1 LDQGSGQVVCVS
13 LAIILPTFAGVG
25 PIKIYSFVSAINLQ
39 MRQIILY
46 NPIDMVCQV
55 VYKINMQNNKIERK
69 QMSKIR
75 MNTELR
81 NKLFGKIKHT
91 FENEDTQERE
101 AFLQARENVDQQ
113 YTMASELAKE
123 VVERSYPTDDVATL
137 RHFKKK
143 YGQPCD
149 VVAKD
154 KCFYFAHNEGVDD
167 EGEPTETKSH
177 FDFGLFGNLNGTE
190 YDNEQGKKFAVA
202 YYREELKAKDC
213 NPDIYAQQNE
223 NKDNPHKTKHVD
235 ECMKALGYSG
245 SYGSGGNEIGMA
257 KDFNSNYYLDVI
269 GTSYCRSRA
278 IACTKNEY
286 EQFETWRIAK
296 GNLVVN
302 HQKWIDTIQ
311 KQCDQLKIGL
321 KAYRYL
327 SEGIELA
334 TELGIQVDEA
344 ELIRTNSTG
353 LTIYN
358 PSNLASMIK
367 GMKNKN
373 QSREAKIL
381 ARKQYEESLN

>member
-1 LDQGSGQVVCVS
+1 
-13 LAIILPTFAGVG
+13 
-25 PIKIYSFVSAINLQ
+25 
-39 MRQIILY
+39 
-46 NPIDMVCQV
+46 
-55 VYKINMQNNKIERK
+55 MQNKNNNQKGT
-69 QMSKIR
+69 MTKIR

-81 NKLFGKIKHT
+81 NKLFNKIKNV

-101 AFLQARENVDQQ
+101 NFLSARESVD
-113 YTMASELAKE
+113 YHYDIAHKLAKQ
-123 VVERSYPTDDVATL
+123 VVERSYPPEDVSVL
-137 RHFKKK
+137 RTFKKK
-143 YGQPCD
+143 YGSPCD

-154 KCFYFAHNEGVDD
+154 KCFYFAHSEDKDD
-167 EGEPTETKSH
+167 EGETKETKSH
-177 FDFGLFGNLNGTE
+177 FDFGLFGNLNGSE
-190 YDNEQGKKFAVA
+190 YSDEDGKKFAVA
-202 YYREELKAKDC
+202 YFREELKAMDC
-213 NPDIYAQQNE
+213 NPDIYAQQSE

-235 ECMKALGYSG
+235 ECMKALGKVGNSYS
-245 SYGSGGNEIGMA
+245 SRDDSTGMT
-257 KDFNSNYYLDVI
+257 KTFNDQYYLDVI

-278 IACTKNEY
+278 IACTKDEY
-286 EQFETWRIAK
+286 ETFNDWRIAK
-296 GNLVVN
+296 GNVVSK
-302 HQKWIDTIQ
+302 HQTWIDTIQ

-381 ARKQYEESLN
+381 ARKKYEESLN

>member
-1 LDQGSGQVVCVS
+1 MQ
-13 LAIILPTFAGVG
+13 
-25 PIKIYSFVSAINLQ
+25 N
-39 MRQIILY
+39 
-46 NPIDMVCQV
+46 
-55 VYKINMQNNKIERK
+55 KINNQERGN
-69 QMSKIR
+69 MAKIR

-81 NKLFGKIKHT
+81 NKLFNKIKNV

-101 AFLQARENVDQQ
+101 AFLLAREEVDRQ
-113 YTMASELAKE
+113 YGIAKVLAKK
-123 VVERSYPTDDVATL
+123 VVERSYPPEDVAVL
-137 RHFKKK
+137 RQFKKK

-154 KCFYFAHNEGVDD
+154 KCFYFSHNENVDED
-167 EGEPTETKSH
+167 NEQVETKSH
-177 FDFGLFGNLNGTE
+177 FDFGLFGNLNGSE
-190 YDNEQGKKFAVA
+190 YGSDEGKKFAVA

-213 NPDIYAQQNE
+213 NPDIFAQQNE

-235 ECMKALGYSG
+235 ECMKALGHN
-245 SYGSGGNEIGMA
+245 GGNYH
-257 KDFNSNYYLDVI
+257 NSSDTGLSKEFDNPYYLDVI

-278 IACTKNEY
+278 IACTKDEY
-286 EQFETWRIAK
+286 TQFEAWRIAK
-296 GNLVVN
+296 GNLVSK
-302 HQKWIDTIQ
+302 HQTWIDTIQ

-334 TELGIQVDEA
+334 TELGIELDEA

-367 GMKNKN
+367 GMKNKH

>member
-1 LDQGSGQVVCVS
+1 
-13 LAIILPTFAGVG
+13 
-25 PIKIYSFVSAINLQ
+25 
-39 MRQIILY
+39 
-46 NPIDMVCQV
+46 
-55 VYKINMQNNKIERK
+55 
-69 QMSKIR
+69 

-81 NKLFGKIKHT
+81 NKLFNKIKHT

-101 AFLQARENVDQQ
+101 TYLQAREYVDEQ
-113 YTMASELAKE
+113 YKSASELAKE
-123 VVERSYPTDDVATL
+123 VVSRSYPPEDVSTL
-137 RHFKKK
+137 RHFKNK

-154 KCFYFAHNEGVDD
+154 KCFYFAHNEDVDD
-167 EGEPTETKSH
+167 EGDIKETKSH
-177 FDFGLFGNLNGTE
+177 FDFGLFGNLNGSE
-190 YDNEQGKKFAVA
+190 YDSEDGRRFAFA
-202 YYREELKAKDC
+202 YYREDLKAKDC
-213 NPDIYAQQNE
+213 NPDIFAQQNE
-223 NKDNPHKTKHVD
+223 NKDNPHKTRHVD
-235 ECMKALGYSG
+235 ECMKALGNVGSNVYS
-245 SYGSGGNEIGMA
+245 SRNDDNTGMA
-257 KDFNSNYYLDVI
+257 KEFNHPYFLDVI

-286 EQFETWRIAK
+286 EKFEEWRIAK
-296 GNLVVN
+296 GNLVSK
-302 HQKWIDTIQ
+302 HQTWIDTIV

-381 ARKQYEESLN
+381 ARKQYEQSVN

>member
-1 LDQGSGQVVCVS
+1 
-13 LAIILPTFAGVG
+13 
-25 PIKIYSFVSAINLQ
+25 
-39 MRQIILY
+39 
-46 NPIDMVCQV
+46 
-55 VYKINMQNNKIERK
+55 
-69 QMSKIR
+69 MSKIR

-81 NKLFGKIKHT
+81 NKLFNKIKNV

-101 AFLQARENVDQQ
+101 DFLSARESVD
-113 YTMASELAKE
+113 YHYDIAHKLAKQ
-123 VVERSYPTDDVATL
+123 VVERSYPPEDVSVL
-137 RHFKKK
+137 RTFKNK
-143 YGQPCD
+143 YGSPCD

-154 KCFYFAHNEGVDD
+154 KCFYFAHSEDKDD
-167 EGEPTETKSH
+167 EGETKETKSH
-177 FDFGLFGNLNGTE
+177 FDFGLFGNLNGSE
-190 YDNEQGKKFAVA
+190 YNDQEGRKFALA
-202 YYREELKAKDC
+202 YFREELKAMDC

-223 NKDNPHKTKHVD
+223 NKDNPHKTKYVD
-235 ECMKALGYSG
+235 ECLKALGHTGNSYS
-245 SYGSGGNEIGMA
+245 SRDESNGMT
-257 KDFNSNYYLDVI
+257 KTFNDQYYLDVI

-278 IACTKNEY
+278 IACTKDEY
-286 EQFETWRIAK
+286 ETFNDWRIAK
-296 GNLVVN
+296 GNVVSK
-302 HQKWIDTIQ
+302 HQTWIDTIQ

>member
-1 LDQGSGQVVCVS
+1 
-13 LAIILPTFAGVG
+13 
-25 PIKIYSFVSAINLQ
+25 
-39 MRQIILY
+39 
-46 NPIDMVCQV
+46 
-55 VYKINMQNNKIERK
+55 MQNNKIERK

-81 NKLFGKIKHT
+81 NKLFNKIKNV

-101 AFLQARENVDQQ
+101 AFLQAREIVDQQ
-113 YTMASELAKE
+113 YKSASELARD
-123 VVERSYPTDDVATL
+123 VVERAYPVDDVATL
-137 RHFKKK
+137 RTFKRK

-154 KCFYFAHNEGVDD
+154 KCFYFAHSENVDED
-167 EGEPTETKSH
+167 NNQVETKSH
-177 FDFGLFGNLNGTE
+177 FDFGLFGNLNGSE
-190 YDNEQGKKFAVA
+190 YNSDEGKKFAVA
-202 YYREELKAKDC
+202 YFREELKAKDC
-213 NPDIYAQQNE
+213 NPDIFAQQDA
-223 NKDNPHKTKHVD
+223 NKDNPHKTKHVE
-235 ECMKALGYSG
+235 ECLKALGHSG
-245 SYGSGGNEIGMA
+245 HNYHSSDDNNGIGMT
-257 KDFNSNYYLDVI
+257 KEFNQPYYLDVI

-296 GNLVVN
+296 ANLVSK
-302 HQKWIDTIQ
+302 HQTWIDTIQ

-367 GMKNKN
+367 GLKNKH

>member
-1 LDQGSGQVVCVS
+1 
-13 LAIILPTFAGVG
+13 
-25 PIKIYSFVSAINLQ
+25 
-39 MRQIILY
+39 
-46 NPIDMVCQV
+46 
-55 VYKINMQNNKIERK
+55 MQTNIERSK
-69 QMSKIR
+69 MTKIR

-81 NKLFGKIKHT
+81 NKLFNKIKNV
-91 FENEDTQERE
+91 FENEDTQEKE
-101 AFLQARENVDQQ
+101 AFLQAREDVDRQ
-113 YTMASELAKE
+113 YEHAHRLAVD
-123 VVERSYPTDDVATL
+123 VVERAYPPEDVAVL
-137 RHFKKK
+137 RTFKKK
-143 YGQPCD
+143 YGSPCD

-154 KCFYFAHNEGVDD
+154 KCFYFAHQEGVDED
-167 EGEPTETKSH
+167 NDPIETKSH
-177 FDFGLFGNLNGTE
+177 FDFGLFGNLNGSE
-190 YDNEQGKKFAVA
+190 YSSEDGKKFAFA
-202 YYREELKAKDC
+202 YFREDLKAMDC
-213 NPDIYAQQNE
+213 NPDIFAQQNE

-235 ECMKALGYSG
+235 ECTKALGGNSG
-245 SYGSGGNEIGMA
+245 SYSSRDDSIGMT
-257 KDFNSNYYLDVI
+257 KTFNDQYYLDVI

-278 IACTKNEY
+278 IACNKDEY
-286 EQFETWRIAK
+286 EQFEAWRIAK

-302 HQKWIDTIQ
+302 HQKWIDTIM
-311 KQCDQLKIGL
+311 KQSDQLKIGL

-381 ARKQYEESLN
+381 ARKKYEESLN